1 MQNSDIVGLRIIT
14 GVRQSANAF
23 AQKVDHVMFVVL
35 HFSKYSIDLPNLY
48 ISHDAVTVVPGRPV
62 CKPSHRIVVT
72 ISTPAMGIC
81 PLIRFATPMKANV
94 EERNERRRLVEKTE
108 AHVVV

>member
-1 MQNSDIVGLRIIT
+1 
-14 GVRQSANAF
+14 
-23 AQKVDHVMFVVL
+23 MFVIL
-35 HFSKYSIDLPNLY
+35 HFSKYFIDLPTLY
-48 ISHDAVTVVPGRPV
+48 ISHDAVTVVTGRPLR
-62 CKPSHRIVVT
+62 KPCHSMFVT
-72 ISTPAMGIC
+72 ISTPALGIC